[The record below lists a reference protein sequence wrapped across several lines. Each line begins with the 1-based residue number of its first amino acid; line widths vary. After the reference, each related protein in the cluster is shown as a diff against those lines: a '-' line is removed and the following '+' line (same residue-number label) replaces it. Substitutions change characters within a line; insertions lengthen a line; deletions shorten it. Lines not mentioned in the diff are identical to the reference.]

1 MCVPL
6 CPQMN
11 VNARFKIAIEWDLD
25 YQLLEKVKKW
35 KFKKFIKL
43 CAEKY
48 WLILNELNKEYLTMY
63 AKSLKVCTAGWA

>member
-1 MCVPL
+1 M
-6 CPQMN
+6 
-11 VNARFKIAIEWDLD
+11 RFGVSIIRKG
-25 YQLLEKVKKW
+25 KKW